1 MDMVRG
7 AHMDREERGREEEGR
22 RGRDNPRVLD
32 VRPGKGRE
40 EGRGRDRREEGR
52 SREGV
57 EWERVR
63 REEKGR
69 RRSRSR
75 EKKRSRSRDR
85 TKRKERSISP
95 YMLAMEKWNKF
106 KKAEKVMLNQMKT
119 KREVFDKRPEDH
131 PR

>member
-1 MDMVRG
+1 
-7 AHMDREERGREEEGR
+7 MDREERGREEEGR
-22 RGRDNPRVLD
+22 RGRDNPRVVD
-32 VRPGKGRE
+32 VRPGKG
-40 EGRGRDRREEGR
+40 REEGR

-69 RRSRSR
+69 RSRSM
-75 EKKRSRSRDR
+75 EKKRSRSRGR

>member
-1 MDMVRG
+1 MYGQARG
-7 AHMDREERGREEEGR
+7 GR
-22 RGRDNPRVLD
+22 
-32 VRPGKGRE
+32 RE

-69 RRSRSR
+69 RSRSR
-75 EKKRSRSRDR
+75 EKKRSRGR

>member
-1 MDMVRG
+1 MYGQARG
-7 AHMDREERGREEEGR
+7 GR
-22 RGRDNPRVLD
+22 
-32 VRPGKGRE
+32 RE

-69 RRSRSR
+69 RSRSR
-75 EKKRSRSRDR
+75 EKKRSRSRGR

>member
-1 MDMVRG
+1 MYGQARG
-7 AHMDREERGREEEGR
+7 GR
-22 RGRDNPRVLD
+22 
-32 VRPGKGRE
+32 RE

-69 RRSRSR
+69 RSRSREKRSRSR
-75 EKKRSRSRDR
+75 EKKRSRSRGR

-119 KREVFDKRPEDH
+119 KREVFDKRHEDH